1 MTDKHNKP
9 NLDPELLPS
18 GQFAE
23 DLAGLHGRG
32 PAIPPEVDDAVMA
45 MARRRL
51 AGRPKRYRVARW
63 ASAVAAVAALI
74 AVTWVAGPWRQATH
88 SLAPAPRIS
97 AATTKKDIDA
107 NGRVDILDAF
117 ALARHIE
124 AADDKKREWDI
135 NGDGA
140 VNRGDVDLIAMA
152 AVKLTGGVIQ

>member
-1 MTDKHNKP
+1 MTDKQNHP
-9 NLDPELLPS
+9 DLDPELLPS

-23 DLAGLHGRG
+23 DLAGLHGSG
-32 PAIPPEVDDAVMA
+32 PAIPPQVDDAVMA

-51 AGRPKRYRVARW
+51 TGRPALYRFARW

-74 AVTWVAGPWRQATH
+74 AVTWAAGPWRQASH
-88 SLAPAPRIS
+88 GLAPAPGIS
-97 AATTKKDIDA
+97 QKDIDA

-135 NGDGA
+135 NGDGT

-152 AVKLTGGVIQ
+152 AVKLTGGAIQ